1 VLHGTSGIL
10 VQDNVAFHVY
20 GNCYYLEV
28 SRLIAYVCCNN
39 SFAGC
44 QIALQTAAHATL
56 ALATVKNL
64 SHRHEQPFGAVC
76 KLFLLAAGLAKQLSG
91 NVLVFRME
99 LRSTTGSSTTL
110 PAGGY
115 DQTGTLH
122 VQVCAVDRPQAG
134 ISKCTGRLPGLG
146 PPQAPESSILAV
158 LAQAAGFS
166 ILQLHG

>member
-1 VLHGTSGIL
+1 M
-10 VQDNVAFHVY
+10 QDNVAFHVY

-110 PAGGY
+110 PALYTLLVCRLVDMIKQAHCTFRCVLLTVLRQVFPNALGGC
-115 DQTGTLH
+115 LVWAH
-122 VQVCAVDRPQAG
+122 RRPLNLVYWL
-134 ISKCTGRLPGLG
+134 S
-146 PPQAPESSILAV
+146 
-158 LAQAAGFS
+158 
-166 ILQLHG
+166 

>member
-1 VLHGTSGIL
+1 LQAFSAGCWSCKAIKWKCACF
-10 VQDNVAFHVY
+10 QDGVEEYNWIEH
-20 GNCYYLEV
+20 N
-28 SRLIAYVCCNN
+28 
-39 SFAGC
+39 FAGFVHP
-44 QIALQTAAHATL
+44 IG
-56 ALATVKNL
+56 V
-64 SHRHEQPFGAVC
+64 
-76 KLFLLAAGLAKQLSG
+76 
-91 NVLVFRME
+91 
-99 LRSTTGSSTTL
+99 